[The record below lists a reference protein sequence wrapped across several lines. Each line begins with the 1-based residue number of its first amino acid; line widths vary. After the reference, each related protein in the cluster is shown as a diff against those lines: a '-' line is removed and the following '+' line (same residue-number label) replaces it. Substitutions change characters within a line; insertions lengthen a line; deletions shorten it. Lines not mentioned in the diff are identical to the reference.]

1 MTLIKSISGIRG
13 TIGGAQGDNLTPI
26 DAVKY
31 AAAYGMWVKQQRQKE
46 NYRIVVGRDARIS
59 GEMIQQLVMNTLVGM
74 GIHVVDLGSAPGSWS
89 QFVSRNFRNS
99 KIVSIDLK
107 EMEEIENIYQIKGD
121 FTDELQQKKIID
133 YFGNKIDVVISDM
146 AVNTTGNK
154 NVDSIVTGELS
165 IEALNFSTNTLKKQ
179 GSFVSKIFMGSSFNE
194 IVKSA
199 KKKFKEVHIFKP
211 PASKKNSKE
220 SFIICKH
227 LR

>member
-1 MTLIKSISGIRG
+1 MKKNNISKNWIIKQKRDIY
-13 TIGGAQGDNLTPI
+13 
-26 DAVKY
+26 VKQSKVEGY
-31 AAAYGMWVKQQRQKE
+31 RSRAAYKLKE
-46 NYRIVVGRDARIS
+46 INEKFKI
-59 GEMIQQLVMNTLVGM
+59 LKN
-74 GIHVVDLGSAPGSWS
+74 GIHIVDLGAAPGSWS
-89 QFVSRNFRNS
+89 QFVSRNFKNS
-99 KIVSIDLK
+99 KIVSIDIK
-107 EMEEIENIYQIKGD
+107 QMEDIEHTHQIKGD

-133 YFGNKIDVVISDM
+133 YFGSKIDVVISDM

-211 PASKKNSKE
+211 PASRKDSKE
-220 SFIICKH
+220 SFIICKK
-227 LR
+227 LS